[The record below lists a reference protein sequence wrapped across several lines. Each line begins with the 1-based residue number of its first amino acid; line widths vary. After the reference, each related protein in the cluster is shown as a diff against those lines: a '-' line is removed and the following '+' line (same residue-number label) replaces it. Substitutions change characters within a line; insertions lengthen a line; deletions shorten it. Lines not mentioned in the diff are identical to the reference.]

1 MPVRG
6 VIFDMGG
13 TRLHY
18 TPPGMNWE
26 ETEKLGAA
34 SVYRVL
40 REHNYPLLPE
50 NEALPLAWDHARE
63 VWLSLIQNYDAKVL
77 KLDIQLN
84 NLASQ
89 WGAQNLSEDV
99 ARQLPSAYMTAIQA
113 HVRPL
118 DGAADTLRTLRD
130 QGLRIGLISN
140 TVWPGSVHVEDL
152 ARHGLTPYLEHLIF
166 SADAEAWKPYP
177 EVFQMGLAALDLTP
191 DEAVYV
197 GDSLYFDVLGAQ
209 QAGLRGVWIEQ
220 TQRWL
225 PDGLEVTPDAT
236 IQTLPDLLDVLAG
249 WN

>member
-13 TRLHY
+13 TLLHY
-18 TPPGMNWE
+18 TPPGMDWE

-40 REHNYPLLPE
+40 REHNCSLLPE
-50 NEALPLAWDHARE
+50 DEALPLAWDHARE
-63 VWLSLIQNYDAKVL
+63 MWFSLIENYDAKVL
-77 KLDIQLN
+77 KLDVQLN
-84 NLASQ
+84 DLAAR
-89 WGAQNLSEDV
+89 WGAQNLPDDV

-113 HVRPL
+113 AVRPL
-118 DGAADTLRTLRD
+118 EGAVDTLHTLHD
-130 QGLRIGLISN
+130 QGMHLGLISN

-152 ARHGLTPYLEHLIF
+152 DRHGLIPYLEHLIF
-166 SADAEAWKPYP
+166 SADVEAWKPYP
-177 EVFQMGLAALDLTP
+177 EVFQMSLAALDLAP

-197 GDSLYFDVLGAQ
+197 GDSLYFDVYGAQ

-220 TQRWL
+220 SHRWL
-225 PDGLEVTPDAT
+225 PDGIEVTPDAT
-236 IQTLPDLLDVLAG
+236 IQTLPDLLNVLAG